1 LIQLPQKLKP
11 YQKLIHN
18 FTSLSVLQIANYL
31 FPLIVLPYVVRV
43 LGPAKYGLI
52 NFAAAF
58 ISYFNLISEYGFNL
72 SGTKAIS
79 LVRDDKKELS
89 RTFSVILF
97 IKIVLSLFSF
107 LILLIVVYAI
117 PFFNNNWEIYLLSFG
132 MVIGWI
138 LFPGWFYQGIE
149 QMKYIPI
156 IQVVVR
162 SIVTVLI
169 FILIKEEGDYL
180 LLVLLY
186 SIAQISIGI
195 AGLIIVR
202 INFHVKFSIPEF
214 VDVKNQLKAGWNIF
228 QSMIAINIYT
238 SSNTFILGLFA
249 SETVVGYYAA
259 ADKIRIAFHGILSV
273 LSESV
278 FPYVNNLY
286 KESYQKFKSFIR
298 SLLKIETALGFI
310 ISLVLFIFSY
320 QITEILLGEKFAD
333 SAEILRIIAVLPF
346 LVSISNVF
354 GIQTMLTLGYDKDFN
369 KIISGAATVHLIL
382 LLILVPKYFALGT
395 SVAVVVT
402 EFIVLVFTFF
412 FVYKRK
418 LL

>member
-11 YQKLIHN
+11 YQRLIQN
-18 FTSLSVLQIANYL
+18 LTSLSVLQIANYL

-58 ISYFNLISEYGFNL
+58 IAYFNLISEYGFNL

-89 RTFSVILF
+89 RMFSVILF

-107 LILLIVVYAI
+107 LILLIVVYSI
-117 PFFNNNWEIYLLSFG
+117 PFFNNNWDIYLLSFG

-149 QMKYIPI
+149 QMKYITI
-156 IQVVVR
+156 LQVTIR

-169 FILIKEEGDYL
+169 FILIKEESDYL

-186 SIAQISIGI
+186 SITQISLGI
-195 AGLIIVR
+195 AGLIIAR
-202 INFHVKFSIPEF
+202 INFHVRFSIPAF
-214 VDVKNQLKAGWNIF
+214 VDVKDQLKLGWNIF

-238 SSNTFILGLFA
+238 TSNTFILGLFA

-273 LSESV
+273 LSQSV

-286 KESYQKFKSFIR
+286 KESYQKFKSFIKL
-298 SLLKIETALGFI
+298 LLKVETSLGFI

-320 QITEILLGEKFAD
+320 QITDFLLGEKFAG
-333 SAEILRIIAVLPF
+333 SGEILRIISVIPF

-354 GIQTMLTLGYDKDFN
+354 GIQTMLTLGHDKDFN

-382 LLILVPKYFALGT
+382 LLILVPKYFAIGT
-395 SVAVVVT
+395 AATVVVT
-402 EFIVLVFTFF
+402 EFVVLFFTFF